1 MATIDNNTTVGTSVS
16 SGLDPQTGLP
26 VTGAGSATELGAANG
41 VSLPTTVDNGSGP
54 YVSTGQSTISTPADQ
69 PSVTSSADGNGS
81 STAKPALTESEQL
94 ALASGSATPPS
105 NPSGYDGQVI
115 STSGGAGAVASDS
128 DWRIKLQLAPGAKY
142 LYESPDVTSTDKNA
156 PPHILYPLHV
166 TKGIIFPYMPTIQV
180 GYKASYDSQ
189 DLVHSNYKLHF
200 YKNSSV
206 DDVQITAEFTAQ
218 DTVEAKY
225 MLAVIHFFKSVTKM
239 FYGQD
244 VGPRGGTPPPLCY
257 LTGLGA
263 YQFNNHPIVITNF
276 AYNLPNDVDYIRTE
290 TNDAFSAGG
299 ISSIKKQQPKSNIF
313 SKFLSDRRLGSS
325 NLNKFAQPSQP
336 NFSSITSAGT
346 GITYVPT
353 KLQIQIT
360 AHPIVTRKDISENF
374 KLTGKDSYSSGK
386 LTKGGIW

>member
-180 GYKASYDSQ
+180 GYKASYDTQ
-189 DLVHSNYKLHF
+189 ELIHSNYKLHF

-206 DDVQITAEFTAQ
+206 EDVQITAEFTAQ

-225 MLAVIHFFKSVTKM
+225 MLAVIHFFRSVTKM

-244 VGPRGGTPPPLCY
+244 TSPIAGTPPPLCF
-257 LTGLGA
+257 LSGLGQ
-263 YQFNNHPIVITNF
+263 YQFNHHPLLITSFN
-276 AYNLPNDVDYIRTE
+276 YSLPNDVDYIRTE
-290 TNDAFSAGG
+290 VGAAWRGYTIPTASAN
-299 ISSIKKQQPKSNIF
+299 SKTSLKQNVLQKLRLSN
-313 SKFLSDRRLGSS
+313 S
-325 NLNKFAQPSQP
+325 NLNSGAKSASPT
-336 NFSSITSAGT
+336 FSSLSNAAIHP
-346 GITYVPT
+346 TYVPT
-353 KLQIQIT
+353 KIQMTFT
-360 AHPIVTRKDISENF
+360 ALPVVTRKDISKNF
-374 KLTGKDSYSSGK
+374 SVKDFASGK
-386 LTKGGIW
+386 LQNKGFW